1 MTEFR
6 FPRPEDREAI
16 IGLWEEAFGD
26 SREFV
31 EGFLCS
37 GYAPDRCRV
46 ALENGKLLGM
56 LFWFRCVRGTDRF
69 AYIYAVATA
78 ASARG
83 KGICTDLMEDTHR
96 ILAEQGYAGAVLCPG
111 EPSLFRFYEKRGYS
125 PLGTVTESLVKAQ
138 GSLSAEVA
146 DADSYGM
153 KRTSL
158 LPAGGVV
165 QEEENIAFLAI
176 FSQFLIGTSFAAA
189 VSRDHRRVLEFV
201 GDPACLPG
209 LVAHLGQKEAPVRY
223 PGEGRILTMVRM
235 FHGKTLPCPFYFGL
249 PFD

>member
-31 EGFLCS
+31 EGFLAS
-37 GYAPDRCRV
+37 GYAPERCRV
-46 ALENGKLLGM
+46 ALESGKLLGM
-56 LFWFRCVRGTDRF
+56 LFWFRCARENEPF

-125 PLGTVTESLVKAQ
+125 PLGTATEALVKAH

-146 DADSYGM
+146 DADSYGA
-153 KRTSL
+153 KRAAL
-158 LPAGGVV
+158 FPAGGVA
-165 QEEENIAFLAI
+165 QEGDWHLLCRCGEPGPSPGAGICGGSGLSSRSCGASGSEGSSGPLSGRRTDSDHGPDVPRKAPPLPLLFRAAF
-176 FSQFLIGTSFAAA
+176 
-189 VSRDHRRVLEFV
+189 
-201 GDPACLPG
+201 
-209 LVAHLGQKEAPVRY
+209 
-223 PGEGRILTMVRM
+223 
-235 FHGKTLPCPFYFGL
+235 
-249 PFD
+249 